1 MLNRFP
7 RPTPVN
13 SLYPQAHPV
22 FQGKQKE
29 RQAEPLSARTPTLFA
44 SHIQL
49 YSARICELLLES
61 FLSLLLSHGRQYSFR
76 GIGGCAPKESAA
88 FGCDWDFCGTQ
99 SPCLLYRET
108 HLLGLSQ
115 APACGQREPPLFP
128 SGCSFTAASFWCR
141 KLWIFPVFLPKSSY
155 LASSEHLQIIE
166 DALLVCRLFLLC
178 QYRLDCLRLRRLR

>member
-7 RPTPVN
+7 RPTPMN

-29 RQAEPLSARTPTLFA
+29 RQAEPLSRLVPQRSLLHIFSCTQPAFA
-44 SHIQL
+44 SFCLNLFFL
-49 YSARICELLLES
+49 YCCHTDGNTNI
-61 FLSLLLSHGRQYSFR
+61 FSHTHLSFR

-108 HLLGLSQ
+108 HPAGQKEKRLSDTGISAYFCAAQ
-115 APACGQREPPLFP
+115 YRKPLFVHF
-128 SGCSFTAASFWCR
+128 GCIDRLASFQCHNV
-141 KLWIFPVFLPKSSY
+141 LPVPVLLP
-155 LASSEHLQIIE
+155 
-166 DALLVCRLFLLC
+166 
-178 QYRLDCLRLRRLR
+178 